1 VSEEANPY
9 RGSRR
14 PVVPDV
20 ASDVTPDMAPQAG
33 TADRPDDH
41 QPRHTPTRDASRHDA
56 TGHEPA
62 EPQPPRLAVNQV
74 TTYHWPFEEDLLGY
88 ARAGIDGVGL
98 WRPKLEECGEEMAA
112 ELLAESQ
119 LAVSSLSWVGGF
131 TGHNDYR
138 FQEAVADAREM
149 IATAGRLGAGCV
161 VLVSGA
167 RAGHTFNHARRLL
180 VAALDELG
188 GFADQC
194 GVRLAVQPMMRLF
207 ADDWTFLA
215 TIDETLG
222 VLDACRHP
230 EVGMVFDVYHLWRE
244 PKLLERIRRIAPRVA
259 LVQLGDW
266 HREPHSR
273 YDRGMLGDGRIPLA
287 EIVHAFTD
295 SGYAG
300 HFEVSIWSEQIW
312 QSDYD
317 QVLPLCRQRFEALLG
332 SHVG

>member
-1 VSEEANPY
+1 VSEETNPY
-9 RGSRR
+9 RSIRR
-14 PVVPDV
+14 PVV
-20 ASDVTPDMAPQAG
+20 PQAG
-33 TADRPDDH
+33 TADRPDHHDH
-41 QPRHTPTRDASRHDA
+41 HGPHEQHE
-56 TGHEPA
+56 TGHVPTHPPTHAPA
-62 EPQPPRLAVNQV
+62 GPPQPRLAVNQV
-74 TTYHWPFEEDLLGY
+74 TTYHWSFEEDLLGY

-98 WRPKLEECGEEMAA
+98 WRPKLEECGEDAAA
-112 ELLAESQ
+112 ELLAETP

-149 IATAGRLGAGCV
+149 IAAAGRLGAECV

-180 VAALDELG
+180 IAALDELG

-222 VLDACRHP
+222 VLDACRYP

-273 YDRGMLGDGRIPLA
+273 YDRGMIGDGRIPLA

-295 SGYAG
+295 SGYTG
-300 HFEVSIWSEQIW
+300 HFEISIWSEQIW

-332 SHVG
+332 THVG